1 MAGRSGSMASR
12 VWLWSV
18 AHSTWCLPRY
28 RSIKSFFD
36 LRRDFQSERV
46 QALREI
52 ADILQKLIVKDHR
65 WNGGEETRRGG
76 DQRLDARCHGAQAG
90 GTSAAEA
97 GERVDDAPHGSEEA
111 DEGGHRTSCRQPGHA
126 FFDAAHFVRGGELH
140 ADGDGLQALQL
151 GWMRIARGA
160 ADLALQLAVACGIN
174 RRKRGA
180 GRCQG
185 LRISHAPRGA
195 KDAQKLV
202 ALAADP
208 SEEAKLLENHGPG
221 NDRE

>member
-12 VWLWSV
+12 VLLWIV

-76 DQRLDARCHGAQAG
+76 DQRLGDARCHG
-90 GTSAAEA
+90 
-97 GERVDDAPHGSEEA
+97 
-111 DEGGHRTSCRQPGHA
+111 
-126 FFDAAHFVRGGELH
+126 AHFVRGGELH

-160 ADLALQLAVACGIN
+160 ADLALQLAVACGID
-174 RRKRGA
+174 RRKWGA

-185 LRISHAPRGA
+185 LRIRHAPRGA

>member
-12 VWLWSV
+12 VLLWIV

-76 DQRLDARCHGAQAG
+76 DQRLGDARCHGAQAR
-90 GTSAAEA
+90 GTSPA
-97 GERVDDAPHGSEEA
+97 GAGHRPDEAPHGSGGVTR
-111 DEGGHRTSCRQPGHA
+111 GGHTTTCRAPG
-126 FFDAAHFVRGGELH
+126 
-140 ADGDGLQALQL
+140 
-151 GWMRIARGA
+151 
-160 ADLALQLAVACGIN
+160 
-174 RRKRGA
+174 
-180 GRCQG
+180 
-185 LRISHAPRGA
+185 
-195 KDAQKLV
+195 
-202 ALAADP
+202 
-208 SEEAKLLENHGPG
+208 
-221 NDRE
+221 